1 MGGGRLYKDAG
12 SRWSSSQPGV
22 LGTGVAH
29 YPEERVGGSALLIEG
44 GVTGDM
50 RTRRQ
55 ARISGG
61 GADGRPSLG
70 LVIVTTS
77 RCKPFRLSIRMM
89 MMWGISEECIVI

>member
-29 YPEERVGGSALLIEG
+29 YPEERVGGGALLIKG
-44 GVTGDM
+44 GVAGDM
-50 RTRRQ
+50 R
-55 ARISGG
+55 ISG

-70 LVIVTTS
+70 LVIVTTF

-89 MMWGISEECIVI
+89 MLW